1 MTHIAQET
9 LPFDATTRNTPRFL
23 TEYAATR
30 CRRAIIPFSPVPTT
44 AHLGEAWYVAA
55 QRANGQ
61 QVIVDRPADIDP
73 TGPTDRSYGGWA
85 ELIDQVR
92 RSESR

>member
-9 LPFDATTRNTPRFL
+9 LSFDATTRNIPRFL

-30 CRRAIIPFSPVPTT
+30 YRRAITPFSPVPAT
-44 AHLGEAWYVAA
+44 AHLGEVRHVAA
-55 QRANGQ
+55 QRANRQ
-61 QVIVDRPADIDP
+61 RVTVDRPADIDP
-73 TGPTDRSYGGWA
+73 TGPTDRRYDGWA

-92 RSESR
+92 RLESG